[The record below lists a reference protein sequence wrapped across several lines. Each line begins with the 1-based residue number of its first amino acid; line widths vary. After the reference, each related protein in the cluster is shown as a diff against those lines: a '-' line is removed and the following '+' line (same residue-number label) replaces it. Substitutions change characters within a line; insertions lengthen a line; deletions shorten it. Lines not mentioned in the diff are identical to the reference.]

1 MQNKKENLVEA
12 MEFFYPP
19 TETTFRPICQTNTKK
34 VLIEPM
40 EFLERTPSSFNN
52 EVHIQVQRETGNEI
66 KKVTPLAFLNE
77 DNSGVE
83 KSMDVISEDIV
94 PINHSTVTQ
103 AKVNCQKQHAKMIKK
118 SQKITAY
125 RTKEKLLQKESL
137 IVLQGKLY
145 RYNWFYYEE
154 YSRADVARLFLVHCR
169 DDVAEVGTPKQ
180 VQDGIELLFMEPN
193 IHVCPEDIPRN
204 LLSFRNGVLN
214 IYTAALNP
222 HSQQFLTLYGIN
234 GQYLPDMHLSCP
246 VFDTFIQSI
255 TGGDEVLA
263 QRILEFVGYVL
274 SPDMNAKVFFVLQ
287 GVPNSGKSVLTS
299 LLTMLFTENAVMTL
313 DAHVFSDKY
322 SISELVGKALCISPD
337 LPAAPLDEK
346 AVSKIKQI
354 TGNDVVSSNRKYESY
369 VSFRCNAKIILVTN
383 HPILTRGNDS
393 AFEERIVTI
402 PFRYSVPKEAQD
414 RMLIPNLFS
423 ERDAIITKAMRAYY
437 KLVENCYRFSG
448 NYPTNAV
455 IADNAESAM
464 DVSVCI
470 YRFVQQTIEKSVDDI
485 IFTEDAYQKYC
496 SMNPSISLNEFSQ
509 YFKRFAEEMY
519 SGKKDRKRKEGEEN
533 AKSCICGIKWKEDF
547 NNDL

>member
-1 MQNKKENLVEA
+1 
-12 MEFFYPP
+12 ME
-19 TETTFRPICQTNTKK
+19 RK
-34 VLIEPM
+34 LIEPLIFDIESEPM
-40 EFLERTPSSFNN
+40 QKELVEPLIPCQPPLADAKELPLAYLSK
-52 EVHIQVQRETGNEI
+52 IWETGEQTRHDEQSSNHYIYEQEQ
-66 KKVTPLAFLNE
+66 NQY
-77 DNSGVE
+77 
-83 KSMDVISEDIV
+83 EDIYALKKLSMNGQPECQTGKNKENQV
-94 PINHSTVTQ
+94 PVP
-103 AKVNCQKQHAKMIKK
+103 KQQTRNV
-118 SQKITAY
+118 QKITAY
-125 RTKEKLLQKESL
+125 STKEKLLQKESL
-137 IVLQGKLY
+137 LVLQGKLY

-154 YSRADVARLFLVHCR
+154 SSRADVARLFLVHCR

-193 IHVCPEDIPRN
+193 IHVRPEDIPRN

-234 GQYLPDMHLSCP
+234 GQYLPDMHLACP
-246 VFDTFIQSI
+246 RFDAFIQNI
-255 TGGDEVLA
+255 TSGDEMLA

-274 SPDMNAKVFFVLQ
+274 SPDMSAKVFFVLQ

-299 LLTMLFTENAVMTL
+299 LLTMLFTENAVVTL

-448 NYPTNAV
+448 DYPPNAV
-455 IADNAESAM
+455 IADSAENAM
-464 DVSVCI
+464 DVSICI

-485 IFTEDAYQKYC
+485 VFTEDAYRKYC
-496 SMNPSISLNEFSQ
+496 SMNSRISLNEFSQ

-519 SGKKDRKRKEGEEN
+519 NGKKDRKRKEGEEN
-533 AKSCICGIKWKEDF
+533 AKSCICGIKWKEE
-547 NNDL
+547 L

>member
-1 MQNKKENLVEA
+1 MQEQQRNLVEA
-12 MEFFYPP
+12 MEFYSPP
-19 TETTFRPICQTNTKK
+19 PEQNFGSICLPN
-34 VLIEPM
+34 VNRELLEPM
-40 EFLERTPSSFNN
+40 EFFNN
-52 EVHIQVQRETGNEI
+52 SFSSGQSIGDLQITNEVVRTETKEM
-66 KKVTPLAFLNE
+66 PLAFLNV
-77 DNSGVE
+77 DNMHTGE
-83 KSMDVISEDIV
+83 N
-94 PINHSTVTQ
+94 INLLPENRPPTVFDRPAQ
-103 AKVNCQKQHAKMIKK
+103 MEQSCPNPPSKAKRTVL
-118 SQKITAY
+118 KITPY
-125 RTKEKLLQKESL
+125 QTKEKLLQKESL
-137 IVLQGKLY
+137 LVLQGKLY

-154 YSRADVARLFLVHCR
+154 SSRADVARLFLVHCR
-169 DDVAEVGTPKQ
+169 EDVAEVGTPKQ

-193 IHVCPEDIPRN
+193 IHVRPEDIPRN

-234 GQYLPDMHLSCP
+234 GQYLPDMHLVCP
-246 VFDTFIQSI
+246 VFDAFIQSI

-299 LLTMLFTENAVMTL
+299 LLTMLFTENAVVTL

-423 ERDAIITKAMRAYY
+423 ERDAIITKAIRAYY

-455 IADNAESAM
+455 IADSAESAM

-485 IFTEDAYQKYC
+485 VFTEDAYQKYC
-496 SMNPSISLNEFSQ
+496 ASNPRISLNEFSQ
-509 YFKRFAEEMY
+509 YFRRFTEEIY
-519 SGKKDRKRKEGEEN
+519 FGQKDRKRKEGEEN
-533 AKSCICGIKWKEDF
+533 AKSCICGIKWKEE
-547 NNDL
+547 L